1 MSKKALKFYNVEVNK
16 KEFHT
21 SKEPI
26 PLDFVNVDQI
36 LISDKFRQL

>member
-26 PLDFVNVDQI
+26 ALDLVNVDQI
-36 LISDKFRQL
+36 LISDKFRQI

>member
-16 KEFHT
+16 KEFQT

-26 PLDFVNVDQI
+26 ALDLVNVDQI
-36 LISDKFRQL
+36 LISDKFRQT